1 MLNLFISSPLEQF
14 EVTSLLGLHIPL
26 LSFNFVLTSL
36 GFYVI
41 LTVLIS
47 VLIHSLSYNNNLIPS
62 RWGIAIES
70 SYTTL
75 HNILKEQTGSANE
88 RYLPFVY
95 ALFWFIMIG
104 NLLGNVP
111 YSFAFFSSAVAA
123 ISISLLIFFGVTT
136 LSLSKH
142 GLHFFSFFVPQ
153 GAPVALIPMLVL
165 IELISYLARAISL
178 GVRLMANIIAGH
190 TLLVILSGMLWP
202 IMTSGILLAVVS
214 LLPTAIFIA
223 LVGLEIAVSLIQAY
237 VFTLLVC
244 SYLNDA
250 INLH

>member
-1 MLNLFISSPLEQF
+1 
-14 EVTSLLGLHIPL
+14 
-26 LSFNFVLTSL
+26 
-36 GFYVI
+36 
-41 LTVLIS
+41 
-47 VLIHSLSYNNNLIPS
+47 
-62 RWGIAIES
+62 
-70 SYTTL
+70 
-75 HNILKEQTGSANE
+75 
-88 RYLPFVY
+88 
-95 ALFWFIMIG
+95 MIG

-190 TLLVILSGMLWP
+190 TLLVILSGML
-202 IMTSGILLAVVS
+202 
-214 LLPTAIFIA
+214 
-223 LVGLEIAVSLIQAY
+223 
-237 VFTLLVC
+237 
-244 SYLNDA
+244 
-250 INLH
+250 